1 MLPAFALCC
10 RIHILLICIRH
21 SHPADQDP
29 SALSILECLGC
40 IEIKAVVPFPESF
53 FLRLSILQDKVSG
66 LIDVL
71 KTELF
76 SGQSLG
82 RYRKHLL
89 SLKSEKI
96 RALPHVSE
104 CLLRSKLTVKFP
116 VLQIFGSVKKYGALV
131 AFLTA
136 AKDHPV
142 LFPLLPDLRVT
153 DVAGVILRIILTG
166 NCNLLCSEM
175 KAVRTLHMKSAG
187 LSSVID
193 IIIISIHL
201 DVSCV
206 EKMKLI
212 FLRNGRA

>member
-96 RALPHVSE
+96 RALPHIAPFASAL
-104 CLLRSKLTVKFP
+104 CKDIDKFP
-116 VLQIFGSVKKYGALV
+116 VEHICRFIQSCLCKSIFACSTDYIIGIIMFPYFRIPEQICWNTFRCCDHRVPFIFFKVDSVFTICDTLC
-131 AFLTA
+131 
-136 AKDHPV
+136 
-142 LFPLLPDLRVT
+142 LFKP
-153 DVAGVILRIILTG
+153 
-166 NCNLLCSEM
+166 
-175 KAVRTLHMKSAG
+175 
-187 LSSVID
+187 
-193 IIIISIHL
+193 ISIITG
-201 DVSCV
+201 SCIDQ
-206 EKMKLI
+206 E
-212 FLRNGRA
+212 

>member
-1 MLPAFALCC
+1 MV
-10 RIHILLICIRH
+10 
-21 SHPADQDP
+21 
-29 SALSILECLGC
+29 E
-40 IEIKAVVPFPESF
+40 
-53 FLRLSILQDKVSG
+53 
-66 LIDVL
+66 
-71 KTELF
+71 
-76 SGQSLG
+76 
-82 RYRKHLL
+82 
-89 SLKSEKI
+89 
-96 RALPHVSE
+96 
-104 CLLRSKLTVKFP
+104 FP
-116 VLQIFGSVKKYGALV
+116 VFQVFGFIKKYGTLV

-136 AKDHPV
+136 AKDHAI
-142 LFPLLPDLRVT
+142 LLSIFPDLRVT

-212 FLRNGRA
+212 FFRNGGA